1 MNDLLNSGK
10 KKDGS
15 IKLSGFN
22 NIIVLILI
30 LYALV
35 AIFFIIF
42 SLIINDKLLISAAII
57 LSAVFYFS
65 VFLINKSVKKKA
77 EIINNF
83 IDDFLYKD
91 KDLRK
96 NMPQINFFGLDRK
109 VNELFKNFY
118 NIFIKSVDSTNNVVV
133 DAKIES
139 AEMEKIYKE
148 NESLV
153 AQISSISSAID
164 EIIMSQK
171 EMTKGVKFAQNSSG
185 VSFKKAG
192 EGNLMIEEIISDI
205 KKVSDS
211 IENLK
216 TTMQTLDERSKE
228 IGDVI
233 SLISDIADQT
243 NLLSL
248 NAAIE
253 AARAGEQGRGF
264 AVVAD
269 EVKKLAERTSKSTSD
284 TRQIIEGLL
293 GETSKT
299 GDAIKNSVEKVKTIT
314 EKTKTAE
321 EIFRNIMNAVKEEKS
336 NMDIISSST
345 EQLQIAVEDVE
356 KNLLI
361 VQKVSGET
369 VKTAKKTTEISASL
383 SNSAY
388 ELQKELN
395 NIRLYLFGIVP
406 LESASVMKRK
416 FEPLIKYLS
425 DSLDLQLGSFVA
437 SSYEDSIE
445 DIGKGIAMLG
455 YMTPSTYLEARKK
468 YGVKPLVF
476 AVKNGSPTYKSVII
490 AAARNSQINAMSDL
504 KGKRIAFGPKMSTGS
519 TLVPK
524 GMIKSAGIKLEDL
537 AYYDYLGGHDAV
549 LKAVAEGEFDAGCVM
564 DSIAEENKNI
574 VKIIAFSDPIPQFPI
589 CINADIDKESEVK
602 IKNILMNITDLNVL
616 KSIDKGYTAFAEAK
630 ESDFENI
637 AKTLGI

>member
-1 MNDLLNSGK
+1 MNSSFKFGK
-10 KKDGS
+10 KKTYR
-15 IKLSGFN
+15 IKSNGFN
-22 NIIVLILI
+22 NIAVITSI
-30 LYALV
+30 LYAIA

-42 SLIINDKLLISAAII
+42 SLIKSDELSIVSIII
-57 LSAVFYFS
+57 LSAVFYLS
-65 VFLINKSVKKKA
+65 IFLINKSVKKKA
-77 EIINNF
+77 GIINNF

-96 NMPQINFFGLDRK
+96 NMPQINFFGLDDK
-109 VNELFKNFY
+109 VSELFKNLY

-133 DAKIES
+133 DARIES

-148 NESLV
+148 NEYLV
-153 AQISSISSAID
+153 GQISSISSAID
-164 EIIMSQK
+164 EIIMSHK
-171 EMTKGVKFAQNSSG
+171 EMTKGAKFAQNSSSD
-185 VSFKKAG
+185 SFKKAG

-216 TTMQTLDERSKE
+216 TTMQTLDDRSKE

-284 TRQIIEGLL
+284 TRQIIEGLME
-293 GETSKT
+293 ETSRT
-299 GDAIKNSVEKVKTIT
+299 AEAIKNSVEEVKAIS

-336 NMDIISSST
+336 NIDIISSSA

-356 KNLLI
+356 KNLLV

-369 VKTAKKTTEISASL
+369 VKTAKKTTEISSSL

-395 NIRLYLFGIVP
+395 SIRLYLFGIVP
-406 LESASVMKRK
+406 LEAALVMKRK

-425 DSLDLQLGSFVA
+425 DSLGIKLGSLVA
-437 SSYEDSIE
+437 SSYEDSVE
-445 DIGKGIAMLG
+445 DIGRGVAMIG
-455 YMTPSTYLEARKK
+455 YMTPSTYLSARKK
-468 YGVKPLVF
+468 YNVKPLVF

-490 AAARNSQINAMSDL
+490 SAKRSTINTINDL
-504 KGKRIAFGPKMSTGS
+504 KGKKVAFGAQMSTGS

-524 GMIKSAGIKLEDL
+524 AMIKSAGIKLEDL
-537 AYYDYLGGHDAV
+537 SSYDYLGGHDVV
-549 LKAVAEGEFDAGCVM
+549 LKAVTEGEFDAGCVM
-564 DSIAEENKNI
+564 DSAAEENKNRI
-574 VKIIAFSDPIPQFPI
+574 KIIASSDPIPQFPI
-589 CINADIDKESEVK
+589 CINADVDKEIEMK

-616 KSIDKGYTAFAEAK
+616 KSIDNGYTSFIEAK
-630 ESDFENI
+630 ESDFDNI
-637 AKTLGI
+637 AKTLGL

>member
-1 MNDLLNSGK
+1 MNSSFKSGK
-10 KKDGS
+10 KKTYF
-15 IKLSGFN
+15 IKSSGFN
-22 NIIVLILI
+22 NIIVITSI
-30 LYALV
+30 LYAIA
-35 AIFFIIF
+35 AIFLIIF
-42 SLIINDKLLISAAII
+42 SLIKSDGLSIIFIII
-57 LSAVFYFS
+57 LSIVFYLS
-65 VFLINKSVKKKA
+65 IFLINTSIKKKA
-77 EIINNF
+77 RIINNF

-96 NMPQINFFGLDRK
+96 SMPQINFFGLDDK
-109 VNELFKNFY
+109 VNELFKNLY

-133 DAKIES
+133 DARIES

-153 AQISSISSAID
+153 GQIASISSAID
-164 EIIMSQK
+164 EIIMSHK
-171 EMTKGVKFAQNSSG
+171 EMTKGAKFAQNSTND
-185 VSFKKAG
+185 SFKKAG

-211 IENLK
+211 IENLQ
-216 TTMQTLDERSKE
+216 TTMQSLDEKSKE

-233 SLISDIADQT
+233 SLISDIADKT

-284 TRQIIEGLL
+284 TRQIIEGLIA
-293 GETSKT
+293 ETSKT
-299 GDAIKNSVEKVKTIT
+299 SEAIKSSVEEVKAIS

-336 NMDIISSST
+336 NIDIISSSA
-345 EQLQIAVEDVE
+345 EQLDIAVEDVE
-356 KNLLI
+356 KNLLV

-369 VKTAKKTTEISASL
+369 VKTAKKTTEISTSL

-395 NIRLYLFGIVP
+395 SIRLYLFGIVP
-406 LESASVMKRK
+406 LEAALVMKRK

-425 DSLDLQLGSFVA
+425 DSLGIKLGSLVA
-437 SSYEDSIE
+437 SSYEDSVE
-445 DIGKGIAMLG
+445 DIGKGVAMIG
-455 YMTPSTYLEARKK
+455 YMTPSTYLSAAKK

-490 AAARNSQINAMSDL
+490 AAKNSPINNINDL
-504 KGKRIAFGPKMSTGS
+504 KGKKVAFGAQMSTGS

-524 GMIKSAGIKLEDL
+524 AMIKSAGIKLEDL
-537 AYYDYLGGHDAV
+537 SSYDYLGGHDVV

-564 DSIAEENKNI
+564 DSVAEENKSTI
-574 VKIIAFSDPIPQFPI
+574 KVIASSDPIPQFPI
-589 CINADIDKESEVK
+589 CINADVDKESETK
-602 IKNILMNITDLNVL
+602 IKNILMSITDLNVL
-616 KSIDKGYTAFAEAK
+616 KSIDQGYTSFIEAK
-630 ESDFENI
+630 ESDFNNI
-637 AKTLGI
+637 AKTLGL

>member
-1 MNDLLNSGK
+1 MSSLFKSGK
-10 KKDGS
+10 KNTDRTEPNR
-15 IKLSGFN
+15 FN
-22 NIIVLILI
+22 DITVITSI
-30 LYALV
+30 LYAIV
-35 AIFFIIF
+35 AIFFIVF
-42 SLIINDKLLISAAII
+42 SLTRYDKLLIVSVVIF
-57 LSAVFYFS
+57 SAVFYFS
-65 VFLINKSVKKKA
+65 IFIINRSVKKKA

-96 NMPQINFFGLDRK
+96 NLPQINFFGLDGK
-109 VNELFKNFY
+109 VNELFKNLY

-133 DAKIES
+133 DARIES

-153 AQISSISSAID
+153 GQISSISSAID
-164 EIIMSQK
+164 EIIMSHK
-171 EMTKGVKFAQNSSG
+171 EMTKGAKFAQNSSSD
-185 VSFKKAG
+185 SFKKAG

-216 TTMQTLDERSKE
+216 TTMQNLDDRSKE

-284 TRQIIEGLL
+284 TRQIIEGLME
-293 GETSKT
+293 ETSRT
-299 GDAIKNSVEKVKTIT
+299 AEAIKNSVEEVKAIS

-336 NMDIISSST
+336 NIDIISSSA

-356 KNLLI
+356 KNLLV

-369 VKTAKKTTEISASL
+369 VKTAKKSTEISTSL

-388 ELQKELN
+388 ELQKEFN
-395 NIRLYLFGIVP
+395 NIRLYLFGIAP
-406 LESASVMKRK
+406 LEAASIMKAK
-416 FEPLIKYLS
+416 FQPLTKYLS
-425 DSLDLQLGSFVA
+425 DSLGIKLGSFVA
-437 SSYEDSIE
+437 SSYEDSVE
-445 DIGKGIAMLG
+445 DIGKGVAMLG
-455 YMTPSTYLEARKK
+455 YMTPSTYLSAGKK

-490 AAARNSQINAMSDL
+490 TAKNSPINTINDL
-504 KGKRIAFGPKMSTGS
+504 KGKKVAFGAKMSTGS

-524 GMIKSAGIKLEDL
+524 AMIKSAGIKLEDF
-537 AYYDYLGGHDAV
+537 ASYDYLGGHDIV

-564 DSIAEENKNI
+564 DSAAEENKST
-574 VKIIAFSDPIPQFPI
+574 VKVIAFSDPIPQFPI
-589 CINADIDKESEVK
+589 CINADVDKESEMK
-602 IKNILMNITDLNVL
+602 IKNILMNIADLNVL
-616 KSIDKGYTAFAEAK
+616 KSIDKGYTSFIEAK
-630 ESDFENI
+630 ESDFDNI
-637 AKTLGI
+637 AKTLGL

>member
-1 MNDLLNSGK
+1 M
-10 KKDGS
+10 
-15 IKLSGFN
+15 
-22 NIIVLILI
+22 
-30 LYALV
+30 
-35 AIFFIIF
+35 IF
-42 SLIINDKLLISAAII
+42 SIII
-57 LSAVFYFS
+57 LSILFYLF
-65 VFLINKSVKKKA
+65 VFLKNKSIKKKV
-77 EIINNF
+77 ETIISF

-96 NMPQINFFGLDRK
+96 NLPQINFFGLDGK
-109 VNELFKNFY
+109 VNELFKNLY

-133 DAKIES
+133 DARIES
-139 AEMEKIYKE
+139 SEMEKIYKE

-153 AQISSISSAID
+153 GQISSISSAID
-164 EIIMSQK
+164 EIIMSHK
-171 EMTKGVKFAQNSSG
+171 EMTKGAKFAQKSSSD
-185 VSFKKAG
+185 SFQKAR

-211 IENLK
+211 IENLQ

-284 TRQIIEGLL
+284 TRQIIEGLMA
-293 GETSKT
+293 ETSKT
-299 GDAIKNSVEKVKTIT
+299 AEAIKNSVEEVKAIT

-321 EIFRNIMNAVKEEKS
+321 EIFRNIMNAVEEEKS
-336 NMDIISSST
+336 NIDIISSSA
-345 EQLQIAVEDVE
+345 EQLDIAVEDVE
-356 KNLLI
+356 KNLLV

-369 VKTAKKTTEISASL
+369 VKTAKKTTEISTSL

-395 NIRLYLFGIVP
+395 SIRLYLFGIVP
-406 LESASVMKRK
+406 LEAALVMKRK

-425 DSLDLQLGSFVA
+425 DSLGIKLGTLVA
-437 SSYEDSIE
+437 SSYEDSVE
-445 DIGKGIAMLG
+445 DIGRGVAMMG
-455 YMTPSTYLEARKK
+455 YMTPSTYLSARKK
-468 YGVKPLVF
+468 YGVRPLVF

-490 AAARNSQINAMSDL
+490 AAKNSPINNINDL
-504 KGKRIAFGPKMSTGS
+504 KGKKVAFGAKMSTGS

-524 GMIKSAGIKLEDL
+524 AMIKSAGIKLEDL
-537 AYYDYLGGHDAV
+537 AFYDYLGGHDVV

-564 DSIAEENKNI
+564 DSVAEENKNT
-574 VKIIAFSDPIPQFPI
+574 VKTIASSDPIPQFPI
-589 CINADIDKESEVK
+589 CINAGIDKESETK
-602 IKNILMNITDLNVL
+602 IKNILINITDLNVL
-616 KSIDKGYTAFAEAK
+616 KSIDQGYTSFIEAK
-630 ESDFENI
+630 ESDFETI
-637 AKTLGI
+637 RKILEL